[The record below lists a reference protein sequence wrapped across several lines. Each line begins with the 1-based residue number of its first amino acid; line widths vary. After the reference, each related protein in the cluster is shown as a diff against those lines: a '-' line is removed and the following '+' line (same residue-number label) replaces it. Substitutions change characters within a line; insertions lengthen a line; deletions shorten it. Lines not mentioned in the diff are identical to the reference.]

1 MAAVI
6 LEPAATGRNVLRE
19 AVRRRARARH
29 TGWTSARC
37 GVMEA
42 ALATNL
48 KPELKQVPP
57 VPRESRRYQS
67 PLYRAK
73 RVLLGA
79 PLKTSQLINERISK
93 RVALAVFS
101 SDPISSTA
109 YATEEILIVL
119 VTAAAIG
126 FTLPVSLGIA
136 ALLLLLV
143 ISYRQVIETYPS
155 AGGAY
160 VVSRDNFGNLV
171 ASVAGAALLVDY
183 VLTVAVSVSS
193 GVAAM
198 VSVYGWLQPYVVWIS
213 VGFVVLLA
221 WGNLR
226 GIREAGR
233 IFAVPTYVYVVSVG
247 AMVVVG
253 IWRVAAGGLSP
264 IGYSPAEQA
273 ELHGAGQAVG
283 AVTLFLILRAF
294 ASGTTAL
301 TGVEAISNGVSAFRR
316 PEAHNAKRTLLAMA
330 FIMGSLF
337 VGISYL
343 AGHLGIHPFE
353 SGFPTVLSQLSRY
366 VLAADSSAVGHAA
379 FLLLQAATLLILVL
393 AANTSF
399 SGFPLLASFA
409 AEDALLPRQLRK
421 RGHRLVYS
429 NGIIVLS
436 AIAIVL
442 IIGFRAR
449 VSALI
454 PLYAIGVVTSFT
466 LAQLG
471 MTRRHLKHRERG
483 WRAGLAVNGV
493 GGLVT
498 FVVLLVIIVAKFNQ
512 GAWMVVVAIPVIV
525 LLLLRT
531 QSAYRSEV
539 AELKVEASQR
549 LAPPKPRHEVV
560 VLVEDL
566 DRATLGGLQYARQLN
581 PLSITAVHVAV
592 DPDHARELA
601 QLWAKV
607 HIPIPLEVVDCPDRN
622 LLATVEETIAELV
635 RPDTEVTVLIPKRG
649 YSKFWHRLL
658 HDRTALGVFK
668 VLGEMDNVNVTI
680 VPFRLGNG
688 PTLASVS
695 HEDLRG
701 HVQAGGA

>member
-1 MAAVI
+1 
-6 LEPAATGRNVLRE
+6 
-19 AVRRRARARH
+19 
-29 TGWTSARC
+29 
-37 GVMEA
+37 
-42 ALATNL
+42 
-48 KPELKQVPP
+48 
-57 VPRESRRYQS
+57 
-67 PLYRAK
+67 
-73 RVLLGA
+73 
-79 PLKTSQLINERISK
+79 
-93 RVALAVFS
+93 
-101 SDPISSTA
+101 
-109 YATEEILIVL
+109 
-119 VTAAAIG
+119 
-126 FTLPVSLGIA
+126 
-136 ALLLLLV
+136 
-143 ISYRQVIETYPS
+143 
-155 AGGAY
+155 
-160 VVSRDNFGNLV
+160 
-171 ASVAGAALLVDY
+171 
-183 VLTVAVSVSS
+183 
-193 GVAAM
+193 
-198 VSVYGWLQPYVVWIS
+198 
-213 VGFVVLLA
+213 
-221 WGNLR
+221 
-226 GIREAGR
+226 
-233 IFAVPTYVYVVSVG
+233 
-247 AMVVVG
+247 
-253 IWRVAAGGLSP
+253 
-264 IGYSPAEQA
+264 
-273 ELHGAGQAVG
+273 
-283 AVTLFLILRAF
+283 
-294 ASGTTAL
+294 
-301 TGVEAISNGVSAFRR
+301 VEAISNGVSAFRR

>member
-1 MAAVI
+1 
-6 LEPAATGRNVLRE
+6 
-19 AVRRRARARH
+19 
-29 TGWTSARC
+29 
-37 GVMEA
+37 MEA
-42 ALATNL
+42 ALATNPNP
-48 KPELKQVPP
+48 KPELEQVPP

-79 PLKTSQLINERISK
+79 PLKTSQLIDERISK

-126 FTLPVSLGIA
+126 LALPVSLGIA

-171 ASVAGAALLVDY
+171 ASVAGAALLIDY

-198 VSVYGWLQPYVVWIS
+198 VSVYRSLEPFVVWIS

-233 IFAVPTYVYVVSVG
+233 IFAVPTYVYVASVG
-247 AMVVVG
+247 AMVAVG
-253 IWRVAAGGLSP
+253 IWRVATGDLAP
-264 IGYSPAEQA
+264 IEYSPAEQA

-316 PEAHNAKRTLLAMA
+316 PEAHNAKQTLLTMA
-330 FIMGSLF
+330 LIMGSLF

-343 AGHLGIHPFE
+343 AGHLRIQPFE

-366 VLAADSSAVGHAA
+366 VLAAESSAVGHAA
-379 FLLLQAATLLILVL
+379 FLLVQAGTLFILVL

-442 IIGFRAR
+442 IIAFRAK

-466 LAQLG
+466 LSQAG
-471 MTRRHLKHRERG
+471 MTRRHLKRRERG
-483 WRAGLAVNGV
+483 WRVGLAVNGI

-498 FVVLLVIIVAKFNQ
+498 FIVLVVIVVAKFAQ

-531 QSAYRSEV
+531 QTTYRSEV
-539 AELKVEASQR
+539 AELRVEASQR

-566 DRATLGGLQYARQLN
+566 DRATLAGLQYARQLN
-581 PLSITAVHVAV
+581 PLSITAVHIAV

-607 HIPIPLEVVDCPDRN
+607 HIPIPLEVVDSPDRN
-622 LLATVEETIAELV
+622 LLAAVEETIAELV
-635 RPDTEVTVLIPKRG
+635 RPDTEVTVLVPKRG

-688 PTLASVS
+688 PTLAAVDS
-695 HEDLRG
+695 EDLRR
-701 HVQAGGA
+701 HVRS